1 MSLPRVLIV
10 DDHRAVAE
18 GLVQILSDQ
27 FEVVATIADGR
38 LVLEA
43 ISRLHPGIV
52 LLDVSMPSVNGLEV
66 LRQLRQR
73 APGVRVVVLTMH
85 ADASLAVEALRTGAC
100 GYVLKSGGEEL
111 LTALQ
116 VVLAGDIYLAR
127 ELRAKITTLMA
138 GAADP
143 RQITLTPQQQE
154 VLQLIVLGRRA
165 REISGILGVPTGGV
179 ETIKRDLMQLLNVQ
193 STAELVQYAIDHRL
207 VTSP

>member
-38 LVLEA
+38 FVLEA

-143 RQITLTPQQQE
+143 RQIALTPQQQE

>member
-143 RQITLTPQQQE
+143 RQIALTPQQQE

-193 STAELVQYAIDHRL
+193 STAELVQYAIDHGL

>member
-38 LVLEA
+38 FALEA

-66 LRQLRQR
+66 LRQLTQC

-193 STAELVQYAIDHRL
+193 STAELVQYAIDHGL

>member
-143 RQITLTPQQQE
+143 RQIALTPQQQE

>member
-38 LVLEA
+38 FVLEA

-66 LRQLRQR
+66 LRQLRQC

-193 STAELVQYAIDHRL
+193 STAELVQYAIDHGL

>member
-38 LVLEA
+38 FVLEA

-143 RQITLTPQQQE
+143 RQIALTPQQQE

-193 STAELVQYAIDHRL
+193 STAELVQYAIDHGL